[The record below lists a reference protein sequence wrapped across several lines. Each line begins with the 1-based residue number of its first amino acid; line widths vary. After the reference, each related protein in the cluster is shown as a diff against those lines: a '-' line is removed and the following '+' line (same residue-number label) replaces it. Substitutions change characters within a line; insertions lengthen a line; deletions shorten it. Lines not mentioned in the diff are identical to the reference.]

1 MLIDCHTHSRNSFD
15 ADNDTV
21 IERCERAIQLGLD
34 AMAITDHCEVNR
46 FYEKEQYIID
56 FEQKYDDYGFGKA
69 YENSMEEVT
78 VAKEIY
84 KNRLN
89 LICGIELG
97 QPLADPEVTE
107 KILSDN
113 RLDFVIASMHEM
125 PKHDDFAFLEYTKEN
140 VPKLLEKNFE
150 EILKIAKWG
159 RYDVLGHI
167 TYALRYIQGE
177 YGIEVDMKPYDDV
190 IEEIFKAVI
199 DCGKGIEINTSGLR
213 QKYGDTFPTLPYVKL
228 YRQLGGEI
236 ITIGSDAHST
246 ADLAKGV
253 NDGIEIAKQAGFDK
267 ITYFKGRTP
276 YFLNI

>member
-21 IERCERAIQLGLD
+21 IERCERAMQLGLD

-46 FYEKEQYIID
+46 FYEKEHYIID
-56 FEQKYDDYGFGKA
+56 FEQKYDDYCFGKA
-69 YENSMEEVT
+69 YESSMAEIT
-78 VAKEIY
+78 AAKEIY
-84 KNRLN
+84 KDKLN

-97 QPLADPEVTE
+97 QPLSDMDVTE
-107 KILSDN
+107 KILSDS

-140 VPKLLEKNFE
+140 VPGLLEKNFG

-159 RYDVLGHI
+159 KYDVLGHI

-177 YGIEVDMKPYDDV
+177 YGIEVDMNPYTDAIEAIFRAV
-190 IEEIFKAVI
+190 IEN
-199 DCGKGIEINTSGLR
+199 GKGIEINTSGLR
-213 QKYGDTFPTLPYVKL
+213 QKYGDTFPTLQYVKL

-253 NDGIEIAKQAGFDK
+253 SQGIEIAKQAGFDK
-267 ITYFKGRTP
+267 IAYFKGRKP
-276 YFLNI
+276 YFLSI